1 MSTRQGTLHAVG
13 IGPGDPDL
21 LTVKAVKTLQAVDVV
36 FAAASPKND
45 HSLALSIAAPHLRP
59 GVPVRRLDFPMT
71 RDPAILAKAWHD
83 NARAVLEALDA
94 GQDAA
99 FLTLGDPMTYSTC
112 GYLLRTLRGLASE
125 VRVEVV
131 PGVTSYQA
139 AAALARQPLAE
150 AGESLVILSGIREAE
165 DLRRGLEAADN
176 AVILKA
182 YRNFP
187 AIAQALR
194 EVGANGSALLV
205 SECGLPGQTVTRGLD
220 ECPAQPP
227 YLSLL
232 LVKRGKTGQE

>member
-1 MSTRQGTLHAVG
+1 MRQGTLYAVG

-21 LTVKAVKTLQAVDVV
+21 LTLKAVKTLQAVDVV
-36 FAAASPKND
+36 FAAASPKNE

-59 GVPVRRLDFPMT
+59 DTPVARLDFPMT
-71 RDPAILAKAWHD
+71 RDAEVLAKAWEA
-83 NARAVLEALDA
+83 NARTVLETLNA
-94 GQDAA
+94 GRDAA
-99 FLTLGDPMTYSTC
+99 VITLGDPMTYSTC
-112 GYLLRTLRGLASE
+112 AYLMRTLHGLDPQ

-139 AAALARQPLAE
+139 AAALACQPLAE
-150 AGESLVILSGIREAE
+150 GGESLVILSGIREAE
-165 DLRRGLEAADN
+165 DLRRGLDGADN

-194 EVGANGSALLV
+194 TAGAQGSATLV
-205 SECGLPGQTVTRGLD
+205 SLCGLPGQTVRRGLD
-220 ECPAQPP
+220 ECPEQPP

-232 LVKRGKTGQE
+232 LVKRGKA